1 MHRSATNIQRRV
13 RGMLTRSAIVEYQ
26 SQRREF
32 MRIREKQRPIRDSPV
47 YRFMAYWGVAPFLRG
62 STTLEKVL
70 LSYPVH
76 MHDILSDCINEE
88 YVSFKLIAFI
98 APIRCLYC
106 LYTPCRS

>member
-1 MHRSATNIQRRV
+1 MIT
-13 RGMLTRSAIVEYQ
+13 RGAIMEYQ

-32 MRIREKQRPIRDSPV
+32 MRIREAQRVYRNNPI

-88 YVSFKLIAFI
+88 YVTFD
-98 APIRCLYC
+98 
-106 LYTPCRS
+106 